1 MPTTTLERRI
11 GALETLVQRYG
22 GADGSEYVADIDGA
36 PGGYWIDGQPV
47 SQQEF
52 RERLPR
58 GPYVVDIGEGGD
70 DAE

>member
-1 MPTTTLERRI
+1 MALSAKQDKAIAALMTEPTIPAAAAKVGI
-11 GALETLVQRYG
+11 GE
-22 GADGSEYVADIDGA
+22 

>member
-11 GALETLVQRYG
+11 GVLETIVQRYG
-22 GADGSEYVADIDGA
+22 GADGSEYVADIGA

-58 GPYVVDIGEGGD
+58 GPYVVDIGAEAA

>member
-1 MPTTTLERRI
+1 MPTTPLERRI
-11 GALETLVQRYG
+11 GALETIVQRYG
-22 GADGSEYVADIDGA
+22 GADGSEYVADIGE

-58 GPYVVDIGEGGD
+58 GPFVVDIGEGD
-70 DAE
+70 NHAE

>member
-1 MPTTTLERRI
+1 MHNTLSRRLTTLERTTRPSGGDS
-11 GALETLVQRYG
+11 GA
-22 GADGSEYVADIDGA
+22 AFVADIGSDD
-36 PGGYWIDGQPV
+36 GGYWIDGQPV